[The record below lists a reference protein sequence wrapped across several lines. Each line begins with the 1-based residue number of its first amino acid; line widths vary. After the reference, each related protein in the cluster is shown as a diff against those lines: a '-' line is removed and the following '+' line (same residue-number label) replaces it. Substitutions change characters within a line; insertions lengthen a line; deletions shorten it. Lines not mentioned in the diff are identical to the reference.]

1 MTKPNQLIKSLKNI
15 NKFINSLLEQNL
27 NKLKFDN
34 IKILASNNKI
44 ILTVVAV
51 FIFFISYLLVPT
63 FHKQDDISKELK
75 NELLSKFNLD
85 FTFNQKLNYN
95 FFPRPHFTSKDSLIV
110 KNHKKIAEIDQIK
123 IYLSLDNFF
132 SIKNFNINEV
142 ILEKVNFELNHKNRN
157 FFSKILNNNFLNA
170 NLKIQNSN
178 FFFRNLDNEVLFI
191 NKIKNMNYYYDQSEL
206 KNVLYSESEIFNT
219 PFSLEI
225 IDHEDE
231 KKLYSKVNLDFAK
244 LQIENIF
251 NYDEDNKS
259 GTANLFLNKKKSLV
273 DYKIGKNFF
282 EFNYYDELEKKNFLY
297 HGKLNFKPFYSTLNG
312 DVEEINI
319 SYLFGK
325 NTIISE
331 LLRTGIFNSKN
342 IDFKLNINANKIQNK
357 RDFVN
362 LFLKSK
368 IQEGLIDIDD
378 TQIEWKNNSII
389 KLTDTLI
396 FIKDGKLFLDGKS
409 QINIKNIKNIY
420 KFLLTPKKFRKEIKT
435 VNFNF
440 SYGFDERV
448 IILNDIMIDG
458 KYNQK
463 VNEKLNNI
471 YFRESDMQNK
481 ILFKNMTNDLFKAYA
496 G

>member
-1 MTKPNQLIKSLKNI
+1 MTKQNSFVKNFKNI
-15 NKFINSLLEQNL
+15 SKSINSLLEQNL

-34 IKILASNNKI
+34 FKILASNNKI

-63 FHKQDDISKELK
+63 FYKQDEISKELK

-85 FTFNQKLNYN
+85 FIFNQKLNYN

-110 KNHKKIAEIDQIK
+110 KNQINIAEINQIK
-123 IYLSLDNFF
+123 IYVSLDNLF

-142 ILEKVNFELNHKNRN
+142 ILEKANFELNNKNSN
-157 FFSKILNNNFLNA
+157 FFFKILNNNFLDA
-170 NLKIQNSN
+170 NLKIRNSN
-178 FFFRNLDNEVLFI
+178 FFFRNSEKEVLFI

-206 KNVLYSESEIFNT
+206 KNIFYSENEIFNT
-219 PFSLEI
+219 PFSLEV
-225 IDHEDE
+225 IDDEDE
-231 KKLYSKVNLDFAK
+231 KKLYSKLNIDFAK

-251 NYDEDNKS
+251 NYDEDSKS
-259 GTANLFLNKKKSLV
+259 GLANLFFNKKKSLI
-273 DYKIGKNFF
+273 DYKISKNFF
-282 EFNYYDELEKKNFLY
+282 EFNYYDELEKKKFFYN
-297 HGKLNFKPFYSTLNG
+297 GKFNFKPFFSTLKGNT
-312 DVEEINI
+312 EEINI
-319 SYLFGK
+319 SYLFA
-325 NTIISE
+325 NNAIISE

-368 IQEGLIDIDD
+368 IQEGLIDIDH

-409 QINIKNIKNIY
+409 QINIKNVKNIY
-420 KFLLTPKKFRKEIKT
+420 KFLLTPKNYRKEIKT
-435 VNFNF
+435 IDFNF
-440 SYGFDERV
+440 SYGFDEKV

-463 VNEKLNNI
+463 VNKKLDNI
-471 YFRESDMQNK
+471 YLRNTDMQNK
-481 ILFKNMTNDLFKAYA
+481 ILFKNITNDLFKAYA